1 MQNNAEVFT
10 NIYTQNRWGS
20 TESVS
25 GRGSEMVQTVEVR
38 AVLASV
44 LSRYAVSSMVDAPCG
59 DFNWMRHVMADFPH
73 VAYTGIDIVEPII
86 QKLQNEYTDNDQLT
100 FERRDITTD
109 PLPEADLI
117 LSRDCLVHL
126 GLEDG
131 VNALANFKRSGARFL
146 LATQYPAIETNSD
159 TENGHWRPINMELS
173 PYSLPVPIEV
183 FDTDYRDNG
192 RNYPGNHL
200 ALWDLQ
206 AIPEVRPSQK

>member
-10 NIYTQNRWGS
+10 NIFTQNRWGS
-20 TESVS
+20 DESVS

-44 LSRYAVSSMVDAPCG
+44 LSRHAISSMVDAPCG
-59 DFNWMRHVMADFPH
+59 DFNWMRHVMADFPD

-86 QKLQNEYTDNDQLT
+86 QKLQGEYAGNDRLT
-100 FERRDITTD
+100 FESRDITTD
-109 PLPEADLI
+109 PLPKADLI
-117 LSRDCLVHL
+117 ISRDCLVHL
-126 GLEDG
+126 SLEDG
-131 VNALANFKRSGARFL
+131 VKALANFKRSGSRLL
-146 LATQYPAIETNSD
+146 LATQYPAIETNVD
-159 TENGHWRPINMELS
+159 TENGHWRPINMERP
-173 PYSLPVPIEV
+173 PYTLPNPIEI

-206 AIPEVRPSQK
+206 AMPWAHSSQK